1 MRAEASLIARESA
14 CNGSSVR
21 VHLCVDRVPL
31 RMRGG
36 RHRPLRL
43 KRTTFGRPE
52 PLGRHSLDLD
62 ATLVFLQ
69 PMFKRQ
75 KLGVE
80 GSCHVEV
87 AGSRKL
93 VFEVVVELE
102 HVPEVFGA
110 WEA

>member
-1 MRAEASLIARESA
+1 MVAACECTCASTGFRFECAVALI
-14 CNGSSVR
+14 G
-21 VHLCVDRVPL
+21 PL
-31 RMRGG
+31 WLER
-36 RHRPLRL
+36 
-43 KRTTFGRPE
+43 KTFVRPE
-52 PLGRHSLDLD
+52 PLGRPSLDLD
-62 ATLVFLQ
+62 AILVCRKPAL
-69 PMFKRQ
+69 KRQ

-80 GSCHVEV
+80 GSCLVEV